1 MEAGGWLVT
10 AGDGLMEACSVA
22 YLYKNLP
29 LRDWLS
35 CSEKFGMPGIVGRT
49 DATLDSPEWNEF
61 AAAIKDFSQDWSAVF
76 NRSNSIELIEPKNQG
91 EGMFASLVD
100 KMDRAMTALW
110 RGGDLSTMSVR
121 NAAGASLQQNEADIL
136 EMDDAQMISE
146 TLTTQVSRYVLQYHF
161 GDAPAL
167 AYFKLRAGN
176 KRDVELDLKVDEF
189 LVQSGAP
196 MAAADALARYDRPL
210 PDAGE
215 ALLKPAATPVAIE
228 SKEGLLASL
237 DNQAERA
244 EGN

>member
-1 MEAGGWLVT
+1 M
-10 AGDGLMEACSVA
+10 
-22 YLYKNLP
+22 YKNLP